1 VRYPIY
7 DRGSLC
13 TRLMRGSK
21 RDSHHHLVAA
31 GCAVRRARAA
41 GGCRERGVRTRSL
54 VCRQA
59 AHRSSQRCIES
70 TGAHIS
76 ERLKGDLRRVRRE
89 GLVPDDYLFLS
100 FFFWQSLHRRALPC
114 DDK

>member
-1 VRYPIY
+1 MRYPIY

-59 AHRSSQRCIES
+59 AHRSSQRCIDS

-76 ERLKGDLRRVRRE
+76 ERL
-89 GLVPDDYLFLS
+89 
-100 FFFWQSLHRRALPC
+100 
-114 DDK
+114 